1 MARLNNDQKQQR
13 LAGLFA
19 TAGESDPQRA
29 AQVAV
34 VIEEFIRNECWDQK
48 EAADRIAH
56 ALSLVKMQVTWNPDI
71 FEKARLIGWDITQRL
86 TGANQDTG
94 GVDMKAEFG
103 TENLSPETQEEIGQA
118 IVALIEAKGV
128 RTYHAAIGILL
139 ITVTVLMKRL
149 PASNHKEQMRKAMLR
164 WVEGL

>member
-34 VIEEFIRNECWDQK
+34 VLEEFIRNERWDHK
-48 EAADRIAH
+48 EAEDRIAH

-71 FEKARLIGWDITQRL
+71 FEKARLIGWDIKERL

-94 GVDMKAEFG
+94 RAEMKAEFG
-103 TENLSPETQEEIGQA
+103 ENVSPETQEEIGQG
-118 IVALIEAKGV
+118 IVALIEGKGV

-139 ITVTVLMKRL
+139 ITVGVLMKRI
-149 PASNHKEQMRKAMLR
+149 PASNPKEQMKQAMLR
-164 WVEGL
+164 WVGGL